1 MFENLTS
8 MLVKLISQRPDVSIC
23 TLLTCDEFANFRS
36 IFSSG
41 QSHQNLIAWRPIQI
55 SDSKHA
61 TRAKRGET
69 ARESVRKSCHDWFC
83 FVFVLFLVFFS
94 FSDWIKAF
102 WLSWMRCTLFLNEF
116 QSVANAKVHKI
127 RSSLENDVMKLKT
140 SSGLLSFY
148 SGNAIGNPR

>member
-1 MFENLTS
+1 

-61 TRAKRGET
+61 TRAKRGKT
-69 ARESVRKSCHDWFC
+69 GLKSVRKSCDDWFC
-83 FVFVLFLVFFS
+83 FVFVFVLFLVFFS

-127 RSSLENDVMKLKT
+127 LSSLENDVMKLKT
-140 SSGLLSFY
+140 TSGLFSFH
-148 SGNAIGNPR
+148 SGGFCESPKF